1 MNPWPVI
8 WAALQRY
15 RISALAFVMLVA
27 AGVALA
33 VAILSQE
40 RALRSGSARAADR
53 FALIVAPP
61 GSRTDALFT
70 GVFLQPGASQ
80 LLSAALTAK
89 LLNDTRAAFVSP
101 LAFGDSHRGAP
112 VVGVVSALVEHLSAG
127 LEQGRVFNTREEA
140 VVGAHSLLQVGDRF
154 KPAHGVHRG
163 SEVDRAEGDGSA
175 GGDDKGD
182 RGQLHRGG
190 PDGHA
195 LQITV
200 VGRMKPTGSPWDRAL
215 LVPVELVWSLHQQPT
230 GHPPDSLQLGPPF
243 DPQFT
248 PGIPAAVVQTDKLAA
263 SYQLRAAY
271 TGAES
276 MAFFPAEA
284 LLQLYAILGD
294 VRQLMSLL
302 ALVTQALVLLAIVAS
317 VFMLFR
323 LLAPQ
328 FTTLRALGA
337 PRRYVFVV
345 AWGFTALLVGVGVM
359 AGLAGGYGLSFA
371 ISAWLARST
380 GIALQPSL
388 GQSELLVSLAIFGTG
403 LVLAALPA
411 WRMHRVS
418 LASAMKG
425 A

>member
-8 WAALQRY
+8 RAALLRY
-15 RISALAFVMLVA
+15 RISALAFILLVA

-61 GSRTDALFT
+61 GSRTDALLT
-70 GVFLQPGASQ
+70 GVFLRPGASH
-80 LLSAALTAK
+80 LLSPTLTAK
-89 LLNDTRAAFVSP
+89 LLNDPRAAFVSP
-101 LAFGDSHRGAP
+101 LAFGDSYRGAP
-112 VVGVVSALVEHLSAG
+112 VVGVVSALVEHLSVG
-127 LEQGRVFNTREEA
+127 LEQGRVFTTREEA

-163 SEVDRAEGDGSA
+163 GEAERGEGDGA
-175 GGDDKGD
+175 KG
-182 RGQLHRGG
+182 HRGG
-190 PDGHA
+190 PDTHA
-195 LQITV
+195 LEMTV

-215 LVPVELVWSLHQQPT
+215 LVPVELVWSLHQQPI
-230 GHPPDSLQLGPPF
+230 GHAPDSRQLGPPF

-248 PGIPAAVVQTDKLAA
+248 PGIPAAVVQTDKLAVA
-263 SYQLRAAY
+263 YQLRAAY
-271 TGAES
+271 TGVES

-317 VFMLFR
+317 VFILFR

-337 PRRYVFVV
+337 PRRYVFAV

-380 GIALQPSL
+380 GVALQPSL
-388 GQSELLVSLAIFGTG
+388 GQSELLVSLAMFGTG
-403 LVLAALPA
+403 LVLSALPA
-411 WRMHRVS
+411 WQMHRVS